1 MSLIQSFR
9 SPIAIYQTVSRE
21 GVTIET
27 AMSLA
32 SYERVT
38 TPLPMVSEHRER
50 GVGCAMLFVLLAGLL
65 VLAVAVLFV
74 LARRLL

>member
-1 MSLIQSFR
+1 MLF
-9 SPIAIYQTVSRE
+9 RE

-38 TPLPMVSEHRER
+38 TPLPMASEHTQREG